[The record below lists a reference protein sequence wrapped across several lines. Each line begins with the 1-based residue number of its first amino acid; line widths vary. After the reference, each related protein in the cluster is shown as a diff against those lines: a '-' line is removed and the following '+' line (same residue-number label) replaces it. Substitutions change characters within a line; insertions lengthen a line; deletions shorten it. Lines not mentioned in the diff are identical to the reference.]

1 MSQYKIAKIEK
12 DPHIVVN
19 EDAKLPTLVRLTEYR
34 GELRVD
40 VRLIWSPK
48 DDENFVLTKKGAAFP
63 VEDLDEV
70 IEFLLSARE
79 FIEDLEVNDG

>member
-1 MSQYKIAKIEK
+1 MSIKNIGK

-40 VRLIWSPK
+40 VRLIWSPG
-48 DDENFVLTKKGAAFP
+48 DDENFVFTKKGAAFP
-63 VEDLDEV
+63 IEDLREV
-70 IEFLLSARE
+70 IEFLLR
-79 FIEDLEVNDG
+79 IEQEEA